1 MIVKRA
7 EPIYR
12 QIVMHFEK
20 EILEGR
26 LKPGE
31 RIPSTQELAKEF
43 GVNPETVQA
52 GLKILTDRGMVERR
66 RKCGTFVRK
75 SNAKAKTI
83 ALVFGKENYGNLDM
97 AIFVVML
104 NKVEELMAKEGWNVK
119 HYATTR
125 GLRLDGVFYE
135 LERDVSEG
143 VVDAVLDICSSEL
156 VKAWVENS
164 CLVPSISCPLSID
177 YDDFIRKGLAHL
189 AAMGR
194 RRPVLVYDRDHMD
207 SKSVKASL
215 AELARLH
222 GFEPVKAVHSEPSQR
237 WGYETAKRLFEEGE
251 PFDSMLV
258 LYDNTFRGVLY
269 HLLERKVRIPEDVA
283 LISHSNRGIEIMCH
297 MPLTRLEFDPA
308 DFAAQAMELL
318 KAKLEGRKPD
328 CGDVK
333 AVLVEGMTCGEVGR

>member
-20 EILEGR
+20 GILEGR

-31 RIPSTQELAKEF
+31 RIPSTQELAKDF

-52 GLKILTDRGMVERR
+52 GLKILTDMGLVERR

-75 SNAKAKTI
+75 SSSKAKTV

-104 NKVEELMAKEGWNVK
+104 SKVEELMAKEGWNVK

-125 GLRLDGVFYE
+125 GRRLDSVFYE

-143 VVDAVLDICSSEL
+143 SVDAVLDICSSEL
-156 VKAWVENS
+156 VKEWVESS
-164 CLVPSISCPLSID
+164 CLVPSISCPLAID
-177 YDDFIRKGLAHL
+177 YEDFIRKGVAHL
-189 AAMGR
+189 ASQGR
-194 RRPVLVYDRDHMD
+194 RRPVLVYDKDHMD
-207 SKSVKASL
+207 SKTVKGALS
-215 AELARLH
+215 ELERLY
-222 GFEPVKAVHSEPSQR
+222 GLEPVKVIHSEPSQR
-237 WGYETAKRLFEEGE
+237 WGYDTAKRLFEDGVA
-251 PFDSMLV
+251 FDSMLV

-269 HLLERKVRIPEDVA
+269 HLLERNVRIPEELA
-283 LISHSNRGIEIMCH
+283 LISHSNKGIDIMCH

-308 DFAAQAMELL
+308 DFAFQAMELL
-318 KAKLEGRKPD
+318 KAKLEGRKPK
-328 CGDVK
+328 CADVK
-333 AVLVEGMTCGEVGR
+333 AVLVEGLTCGEGRR